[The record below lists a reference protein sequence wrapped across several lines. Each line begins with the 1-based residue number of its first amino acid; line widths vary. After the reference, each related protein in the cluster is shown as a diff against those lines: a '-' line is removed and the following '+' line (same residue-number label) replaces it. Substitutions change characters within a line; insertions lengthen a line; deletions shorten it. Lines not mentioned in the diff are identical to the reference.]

1 MAWWVRKQS
10 LSKPGNFSYVLAANN
25 PSGKKDNIYSG
36 FVNEIHSNIPLSRG
50 SIYEYYFIYHIFVL
64 FFVLVDLFL
73 VFLHTR
79 KYKRNSLGLFLSFLQ
94 LSYSW
99 TTAWYCLKRKLFQH
113 DENQDI
119 TAGHRNLVFPLL
131 QPSKSQ
137 NHTDRLTL

>member
-79 KYKRNSLGLFLSFLQ
+79 KSKKLPRFVFVVFAAVVQLDNCLVLFETKTVS
-94 LSYSW
+94 
-99 TTAWYCLKRKLFQH
+99 AWREPRH
-113 DENQDI
+113 
-119 TAGHRNLVFPLL
+119 HSRSP
-131 QPSKSQ
+131 
-137 NHTDRLTL
+137 